1 MSAQAAS
8 IQRWNK
14 STSHTPTGRFLSPL
28 FQLYFLRL
36 RCRRGTRFLDNA
48 IVISPFFQVPLN
60 LSGYEN
66 SSCAFFP
73 VGHSFCLLDWNV
85 ECGSDLMFLWIG
97 FYHPPPPPCT
107 FLQSEWTPS
116 WITYMAPAD
125 NGLDLK
131 NKKRKHGIRVQTA
144 LLLDFVSASA
154 EEQEERA
161 SRTDEA
167 WSLLIMYKVFK
178 IQSWKCEPL
187 GEREKKKA
195 EWHGREFIFDRWH
208 DSFWCNWFAFP
219 FVSPFF
225 SFAEQGRQ
233 LLW

>member
-1 MSAQAAS
+1 MKTLPVHFSQLDTVFVCLTEMWSVAQT
-8 IQRWNK
+8 W
-14 STSHTPTGRFLSPL
+14 
-28 FQLYFLRL
+28 
-36 RCRRGTRFLDNA
+36 C
-48 IVISPFFQVPLN
+48 
-60 LSGYEN
+60 
-66 SSCAFFP
+66 
-73 VGHSFCLLDWNV
+73 SFGLV
-85 ECGSDLMFLWIG
+85 FTT
-97 FYHPPPPPCT
+97 PPPPPCT